1 VSWTLAARPLEG
13 AMRGAVIFPGD
24 ADYDA
29 ARRVWNGMIDRRP
42 ALVARCTGVQDVVAA
57 VRHARENALPITV
70 RGGGHNV
77 AGSAVCDGGIVIDLG
92 RMKGIHVDPVRRTAR
107 VQGGVTWG
115 ELDRETQVFGLA
127 TPGGLIS
134 STGVAGLTLGGGFGW
149 LSRAYGLASD
159 NLLSVDLVDA
169 EGCIMTASASEHPD
183 LFWAVRGGGGNFG
196 VVTSF
201 EFALHPVGP
210 LVFGGVAFHRAG
222 DAQALLEHYRE
233 VTAGISDAVT
243 SALIFLTG
251 PPAPFLPPELHGAPL
266 VAVAALYAGDAKKGP
281 AALRRLRDVEPPA
294 VDLFGELPYTAL
306 QSMFDETAPAGLQN
320 YWRSHAFERFDD
332 AALTTLASRATMIP
346 PPLSHIDLHHL
357 GGAVS
362 RMPDDAT
369 AYPLRAAEY
378 VLNVVGT
385 WPDPSES
392 QRMIAWVRDVWEA
405 LRPSAGGASY
415 VNFLADAGRD
425 AVEAAYGTLTYARLA
440 ALKRRYDPDDV
451 FRSTLAVA
459 PASA

>member
-1 VSWTLAARPLEG
+1 MSQALAARPLEG
-13 AMRGAVIFPGD
+13 AIRGSAIVPGD

-42 ALVARCTGVQDVVAA
+42 ALIVRCSGVQDVVAA
-57 VRHARENALPITV
+57 IRHARENGLPITV

-77 AGSAVCDGGIVIDLG
+77 AGSAVGDGAVVIDLG
-92 RMKGIHVDPVRRTAR
+92 RMKGVHVDPVRRTAR
-107 VQGGVTWG
+107 VQGGATWG

-134 STGVAGLTLGGGFGW
+134 TTGVAGLTLGGGFGW

-159 NLLSVDLVDA
+159 NLLSVELVDA
-169 EGCIMTASASEHPD
+169 EGCVTTVSASEHAE

-210 LVFGGVAFHRAG
+210 LVFGGVAFHRADRAG
-222 DAQALLEHYRE
+222 ALLEHYRE
-233 VTAGISDAVT
+233 ATAGMPDAVT

-266 VAVAALYAGDAKKGP
+266 VAVAALHAGDAKKG
-281 AALRRLRDVEPPA
+281 AAAMRALRDFEPPA

-306 QSMFDETAPAGLQN
+306 QSMFDATAPAGLQN
-320 YWRSHAFERFDD
+320 YWKSHAFERLDD
-332 AALTTLASRATMIP
+332 TALATIASRATAIP
-346 PPLSHIDLHHL
+346 SPLSHVDLHHL

-392 QRMIAWVRDVWEA
+392 QPMIAWVRDVWEA
-405 LRPSAGGASY
+405 LRPSAIGASY
-415 VNFLADAGRD
+415 VNFLADAGPD
-425 AVEAAYGTLTYARLA
+425 AVEAAYGSRTYARLA
-440 ALKRRYDPDDV
+440 ALKRRYDPDGA
-451 FRSTLAVA
+451 FRATVGVL
-459 PASA
+459 PASS